1 MPSVVYQAKI
11 AIEARD
17 VPALGYVQY
26 TIDLDDKSND
36 DLQEITSM
44 ENEYYQITVNKQGS
58 LDIYDKLADY
68 HYQNQAVLVENGDD
82 GDSFNYSPPRQ
93 DLEIFSINSE
103 FDYQITGSSLIK
115 DNDQL

>member
-1 MPSVVYQAKI
+1 M
-11 AIEARD
+11 
-17 VPALGYVQY
+17 QY

-68 HYQNQAVLVENGDD
+68 HYQNQAVLVEMVMMVTA
-82 GDSFNYSPPRQ
+82 
-93 DLEIFSINSE
+93 SITRRHVR
-103 FDYQITGSSLIK
+103 I
-115 DNDQL
+115 

>member
-1 MPSVVYQAKI
+1 M
-11 AIEARD
+11 
-17 VPALGYVQY
+17 QY

-82 GDSFNYSPPRQ
+82 GDSINYSTPRQ
-93 DLEIFSINSE
+93 DVEISCINSE
-103 FDYQITGSSLIK
+103 FDYQITVSTLYQKRTINFK
-115 DNDQL
+115 M